1 MSLSK
6 IHEPHVGLAI
16 DVFMSQ
22 NPALLI
28 ALKDFLTVFPNPKCV
43 EEILITAIYQLADLD
58 PEACRW
64 LLRNCSYLEP
74 EVDLMELTVNVALTK
89 LKNEGFVLGQDF
101 SVESNSRLNV
111 SEAAKTRLMI
121 EESVGDRLLLEE
133 VLLLN
138 LF

>member
-1 MSLSK
+1 MPLSQ
-6 IHEPHVGLAI
+6 IHEPHIGLAI
-16 DVFMSQ
+16 DIFKSQ

-58 PEACRW
+58 PDACRW

-89 LKNEGFVLGQDF
+89 LRNEGFVLGQDF

-133 VLLLN
+133 VLLLD